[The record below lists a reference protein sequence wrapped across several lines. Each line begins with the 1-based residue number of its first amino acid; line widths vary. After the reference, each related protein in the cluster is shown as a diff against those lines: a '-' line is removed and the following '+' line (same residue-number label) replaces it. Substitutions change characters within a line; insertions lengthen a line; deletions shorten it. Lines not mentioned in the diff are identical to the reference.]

1 MEFEDYLRDP
11 AWAGIVAGGITA
23 GYIHAKSRLNNEGKL
38 PMSSYTK
45 PAMLV
50 AILVFLLFHRVYL
63 KEKLYHPTHFNAFIY
78 LKI

>member
-50 AILVFLLFHRVYL
+50 AILVF
-63 KEKLYHPTHFNAFIY
+63 FIISQGVS
-78 LKI
+78 KRETISSDPF

>member
-50 AILVFLLFHRVYL
+50 AILVF
-63 KEKLYHPTHFNAFIY
+63 FIISQGVA
-78 LKI
+78 KRETISSEPF

>member
-38 PMSSYTK
+38 PISSYTK

-50 AILVFLLFHRVYL
+50 AILVF
-63 KEKLYHPTHFNAFIY
+63 FIISQGVS
-78 LKI
+78 KRETISSDPF

>member
-38 PMSSYTK
+38 PKSSYTK

-50 AILVFLLFHRVYL
+50 AILVF
-63 KEKLYHPTHFNAFIY
+63 FIISQGVS
-78 LKI
+78 KRETISSDPF

>member
-50 AILVFLLFHRVYL
+50 AILVF
-63 KEKLYHPTHFNAFIY
+63 FIISPGVS
-78 LKI
+78 KRETISSDPF